1 MLVLARNVVPA
12 LARAEFDVRVPS
24 PAEWARV
31 ETAVLNLRP
40 RDPRARL
47 RVDAA
52 LTHPPMVRTAAI
64 ASLYEQARSVARDC
78 GFDLGEGSTGGG
90 SDGSYCAAMGVPVL
104 DGLGVE
110 GDGAHAES
118 ERVRLDRI
126 PARTAFLAGIL
137 EQIEGT

>member
-1 MLVLARNVVPA
+1 M
-12 LARAEFDVRVPS
+12 RVPS
-24 PAEWARV
+24 PEEWARI
-31 ETAVLNLRP
+31 ETAILNLRP

-47 RVDAA
+47 RVEAA

-64 ASLYEQARSVARDC
+64 AALYEEARRVAREA

-90 SDGSYCAAMGVPVL
+90 SDGSHCAALGVPVL

-110 GDGAHAES
+110 GEGAHAEG

-126 PARTAFLAGIL
+126 AARAAFLAGLL
-137 EQIEGT
+137 ERVESP